1 MMLDTNKIK
10 EMTKSEQHRYM
21 GEIKERLPEGI
32 TMTKIARE
40 ADVSLGLVSAVFS
53 GLNSNEKVLEIIKKH
68 VENT

>member
-1 MMLDTNKIK
+1 
-10 EMTKSEQHRYM
+10 M

-53 GLNSNEKVLEIIKKH
+53 GLNSNEKVLKIIKKH